1 MAIVKMHK
9 VSIMGLE
16 YDKIEILE
24 RLMNIG
30 VLDISDIGDRVL
42 SEEWSDLVHS
52 GNSDE
57 EVLELESDIEKVKS
71 ALEYLSLYDERKK
84 SLFAPKR
91 VIDLDKYR
99 NIVEYKEKLRPIVE
113 KINKADEKLITLK
126 MKRTD
131 LIILLLLSPWESM
144 DIPGSNFHFSN

>member
-71 ALEYLSLYDERKK
+71 ALNTSLYMMKEK
-84 SLFAPKR
+84 SLFLP
-91 VIDLDKYR
+91 L
-99 NIVEYKEKLRPIVE
+99 KE
-113 KINKADEKLITLK
+113 
-126 MKRTD
+126 
-131 LIILLLLSPWESM
+131 LST
-144 DIPGSNFHFSN
+144 

>member
-42 SEEWSDLVHS
+42 FEE
-52 GNSDE
+52 
-57 EVLELESDIEKVKS
+57 
-71 ALEYLSLYDERKK
+71 
-84 SLFAPKR
+84 
-91 VIDLDKYR
+91 
-99 NIVEYKEKLRPIVE
+99 
-113 KINKADEKLITLK
+113 
-126 MKRTD
+126 
-131 LIILLLLSPWESM
+131 
-144 DIPGSNFHFSN
+144 